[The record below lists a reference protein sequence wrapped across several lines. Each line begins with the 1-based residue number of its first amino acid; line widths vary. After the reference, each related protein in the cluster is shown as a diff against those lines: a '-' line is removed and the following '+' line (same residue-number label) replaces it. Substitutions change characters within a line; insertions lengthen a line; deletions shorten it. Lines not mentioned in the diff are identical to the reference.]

1 MLVSGHGLDN
11 GLQEVTKVTCRLNSS
26 SLESAPRKLVSR
38 RGQIWIGIVA
48 GLIVA
53 QVLASIWLHQSY
65 RLSLVTDIIQCILL
79 IAALAFLTPN
89 LASAKNRT
97 PRTRGFWLLM
107 MSGVGLW
114 LSYQL
119 LWTYFEV
126 VLRQDV
132 PDIFVGD
139 IVLFLHLVPMTAA
152 LALEPETRQGERTSR
167 VGMLDFVLLLVW
179 WVFLYLFAVIPWQYA
194 HIDQVAYSHNFNGL
208 YLTEKIAFLGGL
220 AFLSLRAKGPWRW
233 TYLLWLFAS
242 ALYALSSY
250 VANWGIA
257 SHSYYTG
264 SLFDIPLTVSM
275 AALSIVGIASANLP
289 LTEERS
295 QDRTNHG
302 VWSARW
308 GMVAIFSLPLFA
320 AWSIFD
326 VSNPPS
332 VRSFRLVLT
341 LGAIMVMG
349 GMVFMRQHLLDR
361 ELIRL
366 LRASE
371 DSFENLKRLQ
381 AQLVQSEKLASLGQL
396 VGGAAHELNNPLTA
410 MMGYADLL
418 TATPL
423 NDEQRALAD
432 KIGAQVRRTRA
443 LVASLLS
450 FAKQMP
456 SEKSRIDVNALCQ
469 TTVKLLQP
477 QSRSRNVELQLELG
491 TSLSP
496 VTGDSNQLL
505 QVCLHVV
512 TNALQAL
519 DEVGGG
525 TVKVSTF
532 AIDGGVAFEVA
543 DSGPGALEP
552 ERVFDP
558 FYTTRSV
565 GQGVGLGLS
574 ACYGIVQEH
583 KGRITCRNRAE
594 GGACFRVE
602 LPTTK
607 QMRNDTAMASAA
619 SR

>member
-1 MLVSGHGLDN
+1 M
-11 GLQEVTKVTCRLNSS
+11 
-26 SLESAPRKLVSR
+26 SR
-38 RGQIWIGIVA
+38 RCQIWIGVIC
-48 GLIVA
+48 GLILA
-53 QVLASIWLHQSY
+53 QVFASLWLPPSY
-65 RLSLVTDIIQCILL
+65 LLSAVTDFIQCILL
-79 IAALAFLTPN
+79 IAALVFLAPN
-89 LASAKNRT
+89 LSHAKNRT
-97 PRTRGFWLLM
+97 PRTRVFWLLM
-107 MSGVGLW
+107 MTGVGLW

-126 VLRQDV
+126 VLQKEV

-152 LALEPETRQGERTSR
+152 LGLEPETKQRERTSR
-167 VGMLDFVLLLVW
+167 VGMLDFALLLVW

-194 HIDQVAYSHNFNGL
+194 YADSLNYSHNFNAL
-208 YLTEKIAFLGGL
+208 YLTEKIAFLAGL
-220 AFLSLRAKGPWRW
+220 AFLSLRSKGPWRAS
-233 TYLLWLFAS
+233 YLLWLLAS
-242 ALYALSSY
+242 ALYACSSY
-250 VANWGIA
+250 FANWGIA
-257 SHSYYTG
+257 AHSYYTG
-264 SLFDIPLTVSM
+264 SLYDVPLTVSM
-275 AALSIVGIASANLP
+275 AALSIVGIASANLS
-289 LTEERS
+289 LSEVRA
-295 QDRTNHG
+295 QGRANHG

-320 AWSIFD
+320 AWAIFD
-326 VSNPPS
+326 EANPPA

-341 LGAIMVMG
+341 LGAIMAMG
-349 GMVFMRQHLLDR
+349 GMVFIRQHLLDR

-371 DSFENLKRLQ
+371 DSYENLKRLQ

-418 TATPL
+418 TTTPL

-432 KIGAQVRRTRA
+432 KIGAQVRRTKA

-450 FAKQMP
+450 FAKQAP

-469 TTVKLLQP
+469 TTAKLLQP
-477 QSRSRNVELQLELG
+477 QSRSRNVDIQLLLTPG
-491 TSLSP
+491 LPP
-496 VTGDSNQLL
+496 VIGDSNQLL
-505 QVCLHVV
+505 QVCLHIV

-519 DEVGGG
+519 DEVDGGRI
-525 TVKVSTF
+525 TVSTSSM
-532 AIDGGVAFEVA
+532 DGGVALEIA
-543 DSGPGALEP
+543 DSGPGAQEP

-558 FYTTRSV
+558 FYTTRSI

-583 KGRITCRNRAE
+583 QGRITCRNRAE
-594 GGACFRVE
+594 GGACFRIE
-602 LPTTK
+602 LPTSEKPRPTFS
-607 QMRNDTAMASAA
+607 AIASAA